1 MFTAYVDRH
10 TVKVWVG
17 FTIAKTAL
25 KSALIA

>member
-1 MFTAYVDRH
+1 MFTVYVDRH

-17 FTIAKTAL
+17 FNIAKTAL